1 MTVKNAEYYGYK
13 VGNKFKFKEG
23 VSDDERNE
31 NFIESEILE
40 LIRDDFSSCPLFK
53 DEHGKEDYED
63 LHLLEKI
70 ATERTLK
77 PQDLGCWQQVV
88 GVIGEDRA
96 SEELQKVIDIKESE
110 VLWDERGELFEA
122 FHWEYTPQG
131 YSFWAMIE
139 EGKSPYTEE
148 IIPVATENVPSVAA
162 MILAADD
169 LTTESSVENIQS
181 LLGTAYA
188 EDISVYI
195 TVDSVKVYWKHY
207 EFVVDNK
214 VSLGKIIECIDV
226 LEGQLVGD

>member
-13 VGNKFKFKEG
+13 VGDKFKFKEY
-23 VSDDERNE
+23 VSDDKRNE
-31 NFIESEILE
+31 SFIGSEILE
-40 LIRDDFSSCPLFK
+40 LIRDDDSSCPKFK
-53 DEHGKEDYED
+53 DECEMEDYED

-70 ATERTLK
+70 
-77 PQDLGCWQQVV
+77 
-88 GVIGEDRA
+88 
-96 SEELQKVIDIKESE
+96 
-110 VLWDERGELFEA
+110 
-122 FHWEYTPQG
+122 
-131 YSFWAMIE
+131 E
-139 EGKSPYTEE
+139 EGKVSYTEE
-148 IIPVATENVPSVAA
+148 IIPVATENVPSTAA

-181 LLGTAYA
+181 LLGAAYA

-226 LEGQLVGD
+226 LEGQLVNE